1 MSLNTVAISGR
12 LGRDPELK
20 STNNGNSVANFS
32 VAVDQGFGDQKT
44 TSWVRCVAWQKT
56 AEFVTKFFQKGDM
69 IILSG
74 RLQGRTWEQD
84 GVKREVLE
92 VVAEKIDFAGGKK
105 KSQSNVEREMQE
117 KAKERSNYSNS
128 GTTCRFRRYSEE

>member
-1 MSLNTVAISGR
+1 M
-12 LGRDPELK
+12 K

-92 VVAEKIDFAGGKK
+92 VVAEKIDFAGEKK
-105 KSQSNVEREMQE
+105 KSQSNVER
-117 KAKERSNYSNS
+117 ALA
-128 GTTCRFRRYSEE
+128 SEPEAEDPIPF

>member
-92 VVAEKIDFAGGKK
+92 VVAEKIDFAGEKK
-105 KSQSNVEREMQE
+105 KSQSNVER
-117 KAKERSNYSNS
+117 ALA
-128 GTTCRFRRYSEE
+128 SEPEAEETIPF

>member
-1 MSLNTVAISGR
+1 MSLNVVAVSGR
-12 LGRDPELK
+12 LGRNPEMK

-32 VAVDQGFGDQKT
+32 VAVDQGYGEQKT

-56 AEFVTKFFQKGDM
+56 AEFVSKFFQKGDM

-74 RLQGRTWEQD
+74 RLQGRSWEQD

-92 VVAEKIDFAGGKK
+92 VVAEKIDFAGEKK
-105 KSQSNVEREMQE
+105 KSQSNVE
-117 KAKERSNYSNS
+117 KALA
-128 GTTCRFRRYSEE
+128 SEPDPEDPIPF

>member
-12 LGRDPELK
+12 LGRDPELN

-92 VVAEKIDFAGGKK
+92 VVAEKIDFAGEKK
-105 KSQSNVEREMQE
+105 KSQSNVER
-117 KAKERSNYSNS
+117 ALA
-128 GTTCRFRRYSEE
+128 SEPESPK

>member
-12 LGRDPELK
+12 LGRNPELK

-92 VVAEKIDFAGGKK
+92 IVAEKIDFAGEKK
-105 KSQSNVEREMQE
+105 KSQSNVERALSSEPE
-117 KAKERSNYSNS
+117 KDPIP
-128 GTTCRFRRYSEE
+128 F

>member
-12 LGRDPELK
+12 LGHDPELK

-44 TSWVRCVAWQKT
+44 TSWIRCVAWQKT

-92 VVAEKIDFAGGKK
+92 VVAEKIDFAGEKK
-105 KSQSNVEREMQE
+105 KSQSNVERALSSEPE
-117 KAKERSNYSNS
+117 KDPIP
-128 GTTCRFRRYSEE
+128 F

>member
-12 LGRDPELK
+12 LGRDPEMK

-44 TSWVRCVAWQKT
+44 TSWIRCVAWQKT

-92 VVAEKIDFAGGKK
+92 VVAEKIDFAGEKK
-105 KSQSNVEREMQE
+105 KSQSNVER
-117 KAKERSNYSNS
+117 ALA
-128 GTTCRFRRYSEE
+128 SEPEAEDPIPF

>member
-32 VAVDQGFGDQKT
+32 VAVDQGYGEQKT

-56 AEFVTKFFQKGDM
+56 AEFVSKFFQKGDM

-74 RLQGRTWEQD
+74 RLQGRSWEQD

-92 VVAEKIDFAGGKK
+92 IVAEKIDFAGEKK
-105 KSQSNVEREMQE
+105 KTQSNVE
-117 KAKERSNYSNS
+117 KALA
-128 GTTCRFRRYSEE
+128 SEPEAEDPIPF

>member
-1 MSLNTVAISGR
+1 VSLNTVAISGR
-12 LGRDPELK
+12 LGRDPEMK

-44 TSWVRCVAWQKT
+44 TSWIRCVAWQKT

-92 VVAEKIDFAGGKK
+92 VVAEKIDFAGEKK
-105 KSQSNVEREMQE
+105 KSQSNVER
-117 KAKERSNYSNS
+117 ALA
-128 GTTCRFRRYSEE
+128 SEPEAEDPIPF

>member
-92 VVAEKIDFAGGKK
+92 VVAEKIDFAGEKK
-105 KSQSNVEREMQE
+105 KSQSNVE
-117 KAKERSNYSNS
+117 KALA
-128 GTTCRFRRYSEE
+128 SEPEIEDPIPF

>member
-1 MSLNTVAISGR
+1 VSLNTVAISGR

-92 VVAEKIDFAGGKK
+92 IVAEKIDFAGEKK
-105 KSQSNVEREMQE
+105 KSQSNVER
-117 KAKERSNYSNS
+117 ALA
-128 GTTCRFRRYSEE
+128 SEPEAEDPIPF

>member
-12 LGRDPELK
+12 LGRNPEMK

-92 VVAEKIDFAGGKK
+92 VVAEKIDFAGEKK
-105 KSQSNVEREMQE
+105 KSQSNVER
-117 KAKERSNYSNS
+117 ALA
-128 GTTCRFRRYSEE
+128 SEPEAEETIPF

>member
-12 LGRDPELK
+12 LGRDPEMK

-92 VVAEKIDFAGGKK
+92 VVAEKIDFAGEKK
-105 KSQSNVEREMQE
+105 KSQSNVER
-117 KAKERSNYSNS
+117 ALA
-128 GTTCRFRRYSEE
+128 SEPEAEETIPF

>member
-92 VVAEKIDFAGGKK
+92 VVAEKIDFAGEKK
-105 KSQSNVEREMQE
+105 KSQSNVER
-117 KAKERSNYSNS
+117 ALA
-128 GTTCRFRRYSEE
+128 SEPEAEDPIPF

>member
-1 MSLNTVAISGR
+1 VSLNTVAISGR
-12 LGRDPELK
+12 LGRDPEMK

-92 VVAEKIDFAGGKK
+92 VVAEKIDFAGEKK
-105 KSQSNVEREMQE
+105 KSQSNVER
-117 KAKERSNYSNS
+117 ALA
-128 GTTCRFRRYSEE
+128 SEPEAEDPIPF

>member
-74 RLQGRTWEQD
+74 RLQGRTWN
-84 GVKREVLE
+84 KT
-92 VVAEKIDFAGGKK
+92 A
-105 KSQSNVEREMQE
+105 
-117 KAKERSNYSNS
+117 
-128 GTTCRFRRYSEE
+128 

>member
-105 KSQSNVEREMQE
+105 KSQSNVER
-117 KAKERSNYSNS
+117 ALA
-128 GTTCRFRRYSEE
+128 SEPEAEDPIPF